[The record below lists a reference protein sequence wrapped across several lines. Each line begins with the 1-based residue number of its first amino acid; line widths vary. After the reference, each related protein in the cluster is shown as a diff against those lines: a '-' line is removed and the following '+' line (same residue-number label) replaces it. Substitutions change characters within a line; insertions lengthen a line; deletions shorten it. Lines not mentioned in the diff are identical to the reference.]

1 MCMSMSYLR
10 VQYWLRWAF
19 GPFSGQVHR
28 LTSPK
33 VRTFYAF
40 TTVRTRRKSAP
51 FRVGYLRDCGPI
63 PPATGGHSRSPSC
76 STLCSIPLPCGRDTT
91 YVGSI
96 GLTQLSM
103 KKNMAWLGWSLYPG
117 GRIGCRHSQSHEVI
131 QPTYHFGYGLSA
143 SLAVLASRGFRKTLY
158 LRSTFLAFP
167 SPPPRRG
174 WQRAEHCPQSF
185 VPQITHQHVWV
196 GTPGHR
202 GARSG
207 SLSPYSILL
216 HKPYEVSQEYDCAPP
231 GHRWLK
237 PGASRRTW

>member
-1 MCMSMSYLR
+1 MGMSVSYLR

-19 GPFSGQVHR
+19 GPFSGTSHR

-33 VRTFYAF
+33 VRTFHAF

-51 FRVGYLRDCGPI
+51 FRVGYLRAYGPI
-63 PPATGGHSRSPSC
+63 PPATGGRSRSPSC

-103 KKNMAWLGWSLYPG
+103 KKNVARLGLSLYPG

-143 SLAVLASRGFRKTLY
+143 SLAVLPSRGFRKTLH
-158 LRSTFLAFP
+158 LPSTFLAFP
-167 SPPPRRG
+167 SPPPHRG
-174 WQRAEHCPQSF
+174 SQRSEHCSQSF
-185 VPQITHQHVWV
+185 APQITHQHVWV
-196 GTPGHR
+196 GTPGHH
-202 GARSG
+202 GARTG
-207 SLSPYSILL
+207 SLSPCSILL
-216 HKPYEVSQEYDCAPP
+216 HEPNEVTHSTFAHLS